1 MKLSTQNAFLSLP
14 FFAASQKG
22 VRFPDFTSK
31 KLPVVAQ
38 QQQQPEEPEQPPPP
52 QVGPGQN
59 LITPRRGKGI
69 LKQPQVGMRIPL
81 CGGCQQQVRSAKAC
95 SVDIWEGPEPMTSDL
110 LIPFMVFLSTL
121 LFFVCFLIFLPQLDL
136 LLRRALIYFFLFHR
150 SLCTSV
156 PQRIAKNRSILLNP
170 QL

>member
-1 MKLSTQNAFLSLP
+1 MHFFPSRSLLRHK
-14 FFAASQKG
+14 KG

-31 KLPVVAQ
+31 KLPVVAQQQQQQ

-110 LIPFMVFLSTL
+110 LVPFMVFLSTL
-121 LFFVCFLIFLPQLDL
+121 LFFDCFLIFLS
-136 LLRRALIYFFLFHR
+136 RADRCPISY
-150 SLCTSV
+150 
-156 PQRIAKNRSILLNP
+156 
-170 QL
+170 